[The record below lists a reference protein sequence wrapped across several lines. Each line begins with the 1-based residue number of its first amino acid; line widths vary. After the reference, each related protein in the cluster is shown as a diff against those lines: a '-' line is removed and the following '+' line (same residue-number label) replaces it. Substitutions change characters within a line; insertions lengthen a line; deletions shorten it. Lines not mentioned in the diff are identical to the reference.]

1 MKTISDEKTS
11 MVSYNN
17 EPQIKVVEALEEIQ
31 SEVRDIFTYLDSAA
45 FILKSVFSSSIFS
58 IFEKKYKNHRSSC
71 AQPNTQWLFQ
81 NRVTGALMHHYYLT
95 RVFKYFL
102 SFFFEV
108 YITLI

>member
-11 MVSYNN
+11 MVSYN

-58 IFEKKYKNHRSSC
+58 IFEK
-71 AQPNTQWLFQ
+71 NTKILDQVALNLILNGFSK
-81 NRVTGALMHHYYLT
+81 TGLRAP
-95 RVFKYFL
+95 
-102 SFFFEV
+102 
-108 YITLI
+108 